1 MSIKEDLKSQQ
12 YIKAGRN
19 YNLPVEQKTFS
30 NGGVTIA
37 DLGKFAMLDSSSNI
51 IVNDGSK
58 IPAGIISEIA
68 HTGVLTTLTSE
79 LVLVKCD
86 SSVFA
91 VNDEV
96 FISATGLATKTAG
109 TISVGIALAP
119 AELDSDNSTKIVKIK
134 LRGI

>member
-1 MSIKEDLKSQQ
+1 MTIKEDLKNQQ

-30 NGGVTIA
+30 NGGLTIS
-37 DLGKFAMLDSSSNI
+37 DLGKFAMLNANADV

-58 IPAGIISEIA
+58 IPVGVISEIA
-68 HTGVLTTLTSE
+68 HTGILLTLSSE

-86 SSVFA
+86 NSAFT

-96 FISATGLATKTAG
+96 FISSSGLATKTG
-109 TISVGIALAP
+109 TVSVGIALAS
-119 AELDSDNSTKIVKIK
+119 AELDTDAITKILKIK

>member
-1 MSIKEDLKSQQ
+1 MTIKEDLKNQQ

-30 NGGVTIA
+30 NGGLTIS
-37 DLGKFAMLDSSSNI
+37 DLGKFAMLNANADV

-58 IPAGIISEIA
+58 IPVGVISEIA
-68 HTGVLTTLTSE
+68 HTGILLTLSSE

-86 SSVFA
+86 NSAFT

-96 FISATGLATKTAG
+96 FISSSGLATKTG
-109 TISVGIALAP
+109 TVAVGIALAS
-119 AELDSDNSTKIVKIK
+119 AELDTDAITKILKIK

>member
-1 MSIKEDLKSQQ
+1 MTIKEDLKNQQ

-30 NGGVTIA
+30 NGGLTIS
-37 DLGKFAMLDSSSNI
+37 DLGKFAMLNANADV

-58 IPAGIISEIA
+58 IPLGVISEIA
-68 HTGVLTTLTSE
+68 HTGILLTLSSE

-86 SSVFA
+86 NSVFA

-96 FISATGLATKTAG
+96 FISSSGLATKTG
-109 TISVGIALAP
+109 TIAVGIALAT
-119 AELDSDNSTKIVKIK
+119 AELDSDATTKILKIK